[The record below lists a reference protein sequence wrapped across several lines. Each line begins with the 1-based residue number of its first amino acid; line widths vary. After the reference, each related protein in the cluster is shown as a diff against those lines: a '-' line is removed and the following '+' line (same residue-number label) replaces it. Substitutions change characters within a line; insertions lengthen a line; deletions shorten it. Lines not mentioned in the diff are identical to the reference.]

1 MRSWHPSR
9 SPPPGGTF
17 QPAIDRWS
25 DKSDTTSRQELANA
39 AGIRTEQSVFKVE
52 FRSVT
57 EVGVREN
64 SSEEA
69 SLGLHY
75 FESVAARPSAVSNAM
90 RAVKEPLL
98 NDRGYASRGNGTPAR
113 QVIRRAPRTRRV
125 SIAEGLVYP
134 DLRTATRREGPC
146 LMVFGPFVYEVGVL
160 SAPWFHVET
169 RADPL
174 HPAGGERV
182 P

>member
-1 MRSWHPSR
+1 
-9 SPPPGGTF
+9 
-17 QPAIDRWS
+17 
-25 DKSDTTSRQELANA
+25 
-39 AGIRTEQSVFKVE
+39 VFKVE

-113 QVIRRAPRTRRV
+113 QVIRRAPRARRV
-125 SIAEGLVYP
+125 SIAEDLVYP
-134 DLRTATRREGPC
+134 TSGLPRNEKARALWFSGPSSTKWASSSARR
-146 LMVFGPFVYEVGVL
+146 FR
-160 SAPWFHVET
+160 VET
-169 RADPL
+169 RTHQCGATSPCANRPPAFTGARPL
-174 HPAGGERV
+174 IVIISTAQSDIAGLPRN
-182 P
+182 

>member
-1 MRSWHPSR
+1 M
-9 SPPPGGTF
+9 
-17 QPAIDRWS
+17 
-25 DKSDTTSRQELANA
+25 
-39 AGIRTEQSVFKVE
+39 FKVE

-98 NDRGYASRGNGTPAR
+98 NDPWLRVEGEWDSRASGHP
-113 QVIRRAPRTRRV
+113 
-125 SIAEGLVYP
+125 EGASS
-134 DLRTATRREGPC
+134 TAC
-146 LMVFGPFVYEVGVL
+146 LD
-160 SAPWFHVET
+160 
-169 RADPL
+169 R
-174 HPAGGERV
+174 
-182 P
+182 